1 MPTTPR
7 TTAARAKNTARGAP
21 TRQRRTA
28 TPAGVARADAGRA
41 DVDLANFTDIAG
53 YVADIAGYVAL
64 PRVTALAV
72 SPDGSRLVA
81 AVQQPDTEGAKYV
94 SALWELDPA
103 GTAEP
108 RRLTFSSR
116 GEAAPRFAA
125 DGTLLFTSGR
135 PDAEGD
141 QADAVAKT
149 ASGDCRSTGKP
160 GSLPTPPVA

>member
-21 TRQRRTA
+21 TRQRRTV

-41 DVDLANFTDIAG
+41 DVDLADFTD
-53 YVADIAGYVAL
+53 VAGYVAL